1 MTVITWRRAVVGAS
15 LAAAGLLMV
24 GCSKN
29 DEVTPS
35 TAAEATA
42 SMDSATPAPTP
53 GASGSVNSGGVPAS
67 APPTGVAPTPGTTGS
82 DTGYVG
88 GDTSSPVGPAAGSG
102 SMGSTAVA
110 PPSGGTAGRP
120 RSSGE

>member
-1 MTVITWRRAVVGAS
+1 MTVITWRRAMVGAS
-15 LAAAGLLMV
+15 IAAAGLLMA
-24 GCSKN
+24 GCSDT

-42 SMDSATPAPTP
+42 AMDTAPPAPTP
-53 GASGSVNSGGVPAS
+53 GASGSVYSGGVPSS
-67 APPTGVAPTPGTTGS
+67 AAPTGVAPTTGATGS

-88 GDTSSPVGPAAGSG
+88 GATSSPVGPAASTG
-102 SMGSTAVA
+102 SMSSTPMA

-120 RSSGE
+120 RSTGE